1 MALDWNIFVIAP
13 SMVRLLWLGDSGF
26 SRVNVLWQELLA
38 EAAVFSLFTSLA
50 GAGYSLL
57 TPLAE
62 ADVSSLSSFARTS
75 STGSIV
81 VWSGG
86 YTMVWS
92 GPSWLKCARDPKF
105 RSRSVGVHMAVVVVI
120 LQRSARDHYIPAFR
134 HKCHQ

>member
-57 TPLAE
+57 TRQ
-62 ADVSSLSSFARTS
+62 VQ
-75 STGSIV
+75 
-81 VWSGG
+81 
-86 YTMVWS
+86 
-92 GPSWLKCARDPKF
+92 
-105 RSRSVGVHMAVVVVI
+105 VG
-120 LQRSARDHYIPAFR
+120 
-134 HKCHQ
+134 